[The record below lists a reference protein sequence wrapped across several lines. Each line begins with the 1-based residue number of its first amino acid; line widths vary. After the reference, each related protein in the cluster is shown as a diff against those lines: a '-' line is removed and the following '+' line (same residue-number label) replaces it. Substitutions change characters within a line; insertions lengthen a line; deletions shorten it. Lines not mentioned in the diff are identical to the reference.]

1 MSTNRE
7 AEISAETTS
16 RKRRTL
22 PAALRA
28 YSWKKGKSGNPG
40 GIGGN
45 YHATMMLCRDYS
57 PDAAQRLIEV
67 AELDAANRNED
78 GSLRPLSNHADRRLV
93 SVAASQII
101 ERAWGRPRDFDPA
114 SEKPAEPEFNP
125 RDYSADQLNVIEQ
138 LLNILVNPLG
148 QHSGSEAT
156 LPKVR

>member
-1 MSTNRE
+1 MPTRG
-7 AEISAETTS
+7 
-16 RKRRTL
+16 
-22 PAALRA
+22 
-28 YSWKKGKSGNPG
+28 KKWNSGNPG

-138 LLNILVNPLG
+138 LLNILVIHQDNTPAPKLPCPR
-148 QHSGSEAT
+148 SDRIFTVICPEAAA
-156 LPKVR
+156 LEPPAICRREP